1 MSPAAPSATTPSTAT
16 GAVPPRVSIAETFAL
31 LRQRKQIAL
40 MPFVAAGFPDVATTR
55 AVLPALE
62 QAGASLIEVGFPFS
76 DPIADGPVIQEAF
89 TDALKHNI
97 RVADVFACVADV
109 RPRMSIPMVGMLS
122 YSIVHRYG
130 LERFVRDAKA
140 AGLDGL
146 ILPDLPPPEAQ
157 RVCDVV
163 RAGGLDTVL
172 LIAPTTAPHR
182 RKEIMDLC
190 SGFVYYLSISGITG
204 ERDRLPADLE
214 QNIRELKGLSD
225 RPVCVGFGIHRAE
238 HVAQLA
244 GLADGAIVGTAVV
257 RRMKEHLTEGPERIA
272 AAVGDYCRELLSK
285 AR

>member
-1 MSPAAPSATTPSTAT
+1 MESLDRAPRARIIARRMTVASGPTTGT
-16 GAVPPRVSIAETFAL
+16 PPRLSIRDTFEQL
-31 LRQRKQIAL
+31 GQRKQIAL

-55 AVLPALE
+55 AVLPAIE
-62 QAGASLIEVGFPFS
+62 EAGASLIEVGFPFS

-89 TDALKHNI
+89 TDALKHKI
-97 RVADVFACVADV
+97 RVADVFACVAEV

-130 LERFVRDAKA
+130 VDRFVRDAKA
-140 AGLDGL
+140 AGIDGL

-182 RKEIMDLC
+182 RKEIADLC

-214 QNIRELKGLSD
+214 RNVRELKGLTD

-238 HVAQLA
+238 HV
-244 GLADGAIVGTAVV
+244 
-257 RRMKEHLTEGPERIA
+257 
-272 AAVGDYCRELLSK
+272 
-285 AR
+285 